1 MKQIITTI
9 LVVLTFVGCTD
20 EESLVESTNYHEEE
34 LRAYNDVFNE
44 IADTTFYYK
53 KLREQNA
60 EQAVF
65 FLYRNLEA
73 IDNSGKEKEPLEEF
87 FTVSLEERPHYITR
101 LEDFSR
107 YRFTPAAEGKLPHP
121 IRLDLQEGEEC
132 MYKWFTLSRVLFDSN
147 FTEGIL
153 YYRKWSGDMASG
165 GGTLRIK
172 KVEGK
177 WVVIKKILAPV
188 A

>member
-1 MKQIITTI
+1 MKQIIAAV
-9 LVVLTFVGCTD
+9 LVMLTLVGCTE
-20 EESLVESTNYHEEE
+20 EESLVESDKYYQEE

-65 FLYRNLEA
+65 FLYKNLEA
-73 IDNSGKEKEPLEEF
+73 IDNSGKEEEPLEEF
-87 FTVSLEERPHYITR
+87 VTVALEERPHYITR
-101 LEDFSR
+101 LEDFPK
-107 YRFTPAAEGKLPHP
+107 YRFTPAAEEKLQQP

-132 MYKWFTLSRVLFDSN
+132 MYKWFTLSRVLFNSK
-147 FTEGIL
+147 FTEDIL
-153 YYRKWSGDMASG
+153 YYRKWSGDMASD
-165 GGTLRIK
+165 GGTLRIT
-172 KVEGK
+172 KVKGK
-177 WVVIKKILAPV
+177 WVVPEKILAPV

>member
-1 MKQIITTI
+1 MKQVITAI
-9 LVVLTFVGCTD
+9 LVMLTLVGCTD
-20 EESLVESTNYHEEE
+20 EESFVESDKYYQEE

-44 IADTTFYYK
+44 IADTTFYYR

-87 FTVSLEERPHYITR
+87 VTVALEERPHNITR
-101 LEDFSR
+101 FVDFPR
-107 YRFTPAAEGKLPHP
+107 YRFTPAAEEKLQQP

-132 MYKWFTLSRVLFDSN
+132 MYRWFTLSRVLFDSN
-147 FTEGIL
+147 FREGIL

-172 KVEGK
+172 KVKGK
-177 WVVIKKILAPV
+177 WVVMEKTLAPV